1 MINLQ
6 LKQYE
11 VSNSY
16 FNLPSSSSFSQV
28 LTADLYYLSGYHLVL
43 MLNYYLKLNLLG
55 DVLFSYWKIRK
66 PTLQVFCWDWNISS
80 TEGFEKKTRCLLQPR
95 NIWKSSLFR
104 LSLTPGEGGFLTR
117 LHRSAGKPDP
127 SPWLID
133 CSSHQSCRRSWTSP
147 QTLDHIWNMSR
158 APIYKY

>member
-66 PTLQVFCWDWNISS
+66 PTLQVFC
-80 TEGFEKKTRCLLQPR
+80 
-95 NIWKSSLFR
+95 
-104 LSLTPGEGGFLTR
+104 
-117 LHRSAGKPDP
+117 
-127 SPWLID
+127 
-133 CSSHQSCRRSWTSP
+133 
-147 QTLDHIWNMSR
+147 
-158 APIYKY
+158 